1 MRRRKIME
9 LKSIK
14 VKDAFAEFIEEH
26 RAKNTSKNT
35 LDTYT
40 LHINC
45 FIEVTECDLLSTA
58 SLDKGFYTYFITALQ
73 EEGVKKDTTIAS
85 YCRSVRAF
93 LYWLMDNNY
102 MQEESLKLPK
112 YDKTVKETY
121 TREEITTLLEKPDK
135 GCSEVTYQT
144 WVFINL
150 IMSTGLRLS
159 SALNLKVSDFVK
171 RERILYVQKT
181 KQRKGQQIYL
191 NEDMCNILNKYIQQF
206 ELDLSDYIFCI
217 GNRDI
222 MKKRTMEDNVATY
235 NRARGV
241 QKTSIHLMRHTFAKN
256 YYEKTKDIYSLQQIL
271 GHSTIT
277 TTENYIRD
285 LGLTPSNS
293 VAYNPQQLFTASAQQ
308 GMANKRRS
316 RKMQ

>member
-1 MRRRKIME
+1 MRRRKVME

-14 VKDAFAEFIEEH
+14 VEKALEEFLEEH
-26 RAKNTSKNT
+26 RAKNTSENT
-35 LDTYT
+35 LETYT
-40 LHINC
+40 LHINS
-45 FIEVTECDLLSTA
+45 FIEATDCQWLSTA
-58 SLDKGFYTYFITALQ
+58 MLDKSYYTYFITEMQ
-73 EEGVKKDTTIAS
+73 EEGRKKDTTIAS

-93 LYWLMDNNY
+93 LYWLMDNGY
-102 MQEESLKLPK
+102 MKEEPLKIPK

-121 TREEITTLLEKPDK
+121 TKEEITKLLEKPEK

-159 SALNLKVSDFVK
+159 STLNLKVSDFVK
-171 RERILYVQKT
+171 REHLLYVQKT

-191 NEDMCNILNKYIQQF
+191 NEEMCNILSKYIQLF
-206 ELDLSDYIFCI
+206 DLDISDYIFCT
-217 GNRDI
+217 GNKD
-222 MKKRTMEDNVATY
+222 MLKKRTIEDNVATY
-235 NRARGV
+235 NRAKGV

-256 YYEKTKDIYSLQQIL
+256 YYAQTKDIYSLQQIL

-285 LGLTPSNS
+285 LGLTPTNS
-293 VAYNPQQLFTASAQQ
+293 VAYNPQRQFMTTTQTPT
-308 GMANKRRS
+308 NKRRS